1 MYIGKKPIRYYK
13 EDYNP
18 QHHKIKYFT
27 MNVDDRF
34 AGTLLENSIDIIQ
47 IRVQITMRKDNEKI
61 TRIKY
66 VGENLVGTKYA
77 DYTRLWANSDGKDI
91 NDLIKSNSLEIVPII
106 AKEYKTILEA

>member
-1 MYIGKKPIRYYK
+1 MYIGKKSIRFYK

-18 QHHKIKYFT
+18 QRHKIKYFT

-66 VGENLVGTKYA
+66 VGENLENIENKEDLYKFVKYLRSQMYGNP
-77 DYTRLWANSDGKDI
+77 DNIPWK
-91 NDLIKSNSLEIVPII
+91 
-106 AKEYKTILEA
+106 